1 MKITHI
7 ETIRIDEKPQI
18 IWVNIHTDKGI
29 IGLGETWYAPTVVES
44 AIHDHFGPLL
54 IGKDPRKVELHWNS
68 MFQVLRCSAQ
78 KPMLKIL
85 GGPQVV
91 IRDFT
96 YFGYGLFH

>member
-54 IGKDPRKVELHWNS
+54 IP
-68 MFQVLRCSAQ
+68 
-78 KPMLKIL
+78 
-85 GGPQVV
+85 
-91 IRDFT
+91 
-96 YFGYGLFH
+96 